1 MTEKEALQI
10 LDPHIPKYASS
21 VIMEAWQLVEEKI
34 LQTHNSYKCPVCARK
49 MIAERMFCIN
59 CGYTD

>member
-1 MTEKEALQI
+1 LQI

-34 LQTHNSYKCPVCARK
+34 LQTQY
-49 MIAERMFCIN
+49 
-59 CGYTD
+59 Y